1 MNAVYPQKVNF
12 TNYQHAFSYEL
23 LKDFEEGSLDA
34 FDMET
39 MRGLIYGYTFTK
51 EYAIGIIP
59 EAFSM
64 EYWAN
69 KKDVPNREKYEHLNL
84 FCTCA
89 QEQLICDAINSTGEG
104 LSRNKPICVIC
115 VQHEYEFLRRAWPMK
130 IIQQRLL
137 PGNIDCIDLEEVY
150 KGDIQKESIYFDIS
164 CWFDRKNIRND
175 LLSSFED

>member
-1 MNAVYPQKVNF
+1 MVTKTEYPKKVN
-12 TNYQHAFSYEL
+12 YQEYEHSFSYDL
-23 LKDFEEGSLDA
+23 LKDFEEGRLDG

-51 EYAIGIIP
+51 EYAMGIIP

-69 KKDVPNREKYEHLNL
+69 KKDVPIREKYEHLNL

-104 LSRNKPICVIC
+104 LSKNKPFCVIC
-115 VQHEYEFLRRAWPMK
+115 VEQEYEFLKRAWPMK
-130 IIQQRLL
+130 IIRQSLL
-137 PGNIDCIDLEEVY
+137 PGNIDCFDLE
-150 KGDIQKESIYFDIS
+150 GDYSQEIYFDIS
-164 CWFDRKNIRND
+164 RWFERKNIRDD
-175 LLSSFED
+175 LRSSFEDG